1 MSLKGW
7 EPPCWE
13 LIVSMKNG
21 ERLSLEQIRTFL
33 AASEEFR
40 FEANNREEI
49 YGWVTRTLVEQEYGG
64 QKREAK
70 GLLRNYLG
78 KMTGLSR
85 AQVTRL
91 IGQYLESGMVK
102 ERSYRRN
109 RFAIQYQAGD
119 VELLAGVDEAHE
131 TLSGPS
137 TQKILYREFYDYGDE
152 RYERLATIS
161 APHIYNLRKSRVYR
175 ERKIIFQ
182 KTRPV
187 MVTIG
192 ERRRPDP
199 QGRPGYLRIDTVHQG
214 DLEGIKGV
222 YHVNAVDEVTQWQVV
237 GATAY
242 ISEAWLMPV
251 LEAILRQFP
260 FQILGFHSDNGSE
273 FINHTVANLLNKL
286 LVEQTKS
293 RPRHSNDNGLVEAKN
308 GAVIRKHMGYG
319 HIESRH
325 AKAIEEFY
333 EQYLNPYLNYHRP
346 CGVPEVVT
354 NGKGKQRRVYRW
366 YATPWEILRQ
376 LPDLARRLR
385 AGTTQADLEKLAR
398 AESDMAAALRMQEA
412 KRKLFSEI
420 RQKRT
425 A

>member
-1 MSLKGW
+1 
-7 EPPCWE
+7 
-13 LIVSMKNG
+13 MKNG

-70 GLLRNYLG
+70 GLLRRYLG

-91 IGQYLESGMVK
+91 IGQYLESGKVK
-102 ERSYRRN
+102 ERSYHRN

-119 VELLAGVDEAHE
+119 VDLLAAVDEAHE
-131 TLSGPS
+131 TLSGPA
-137 TQKILYREFYDYGDE
+137 TQKILYREFYDYEDE

-187 MVTIG
+187 KVTIG

-214 DLEGIKGV
+214 DQEGIKGV
-222 YHVNAVDEVTQWQVV
+222 
-237 GATAY
+237 
-242 ISEAWLMPV
+242 
-251 LEAILRQFP
+251 
-260 FQILGFHSDNGSE
+260 
-273 FINHTVANLLNKL
+273 
-286 LVEQTKS
+286 
-293 RPRHSNDNGLVEAKN
+293 
-308 GAVIRKHMGYG
+308 
-319 HIESRH
+319 
-325 AKAIEEFY
+325 
-333 EQYLNPYLNYHRP
+333 
-346 CGVPEVVT
+346 
-354 NGKGKQRRVYRW
+354 
-366 YATPWEILRQ
+366 
-376 LPDLARRLR
+376 
-385 AGTTQADLEKLAR
+385 
-398 AESDMAAALRMQEA
+398 
-412 KRKLFSEI
+412 
-420 RQKRT
+420 
-425 A
+425 

>member
-1 MSLKGW
+1 MSLKGGK
-7 EPPCWE
+7 PACWE

-49 YGWVTRTLVEQEYGG
+49 YGWVTRTLVEQAHGG

-70 GLLRNYLG
+70 GLLRRYLG

-91 IGQYLESGMVK
+91 IGQYLESGKVK
-102 ERSYRRN
+102 ERSYHRN

-119 VELLAGVDEAHE
+119 VELLAAVDEAHE
-131 TLSGPS
+131 TLSGPA
-137 TQKILYREFYDYGDE
+137 TQKILYREFYDYEDE

-187 MVTIG
+187 KVTIG

-214 DLEGIKGV
+214 DQEGIKGV

-251 LEAILRQFP
+251 LEAMLRQFP

-325 AKAIEEFY
+325 AEAIEEFY
-333 EQYLNPYLNYHRP
+333 EEHLNPYLNYHRP
-346 CGVPEVVT
+346 CV
-354 NGKGKQRRVYRW
+354 
-366 YATPWEILRQ
+366 
-376 LPDLARRLR
+376 RRLVDSNICR
-385 AGTTQADLEKLAR
+385 C
-398 AESDMAAALRMQEA
+398 SH
-412 KRKLFSEI
+412 F
-420 RQKRT
+420 
-425 A
+425 

>member
-1 MSLKGW
+1 M
-7 EPPCWE
+7 E
-13 LIVSMKNG
+13 NG

-40 FEANNREEI
+40 FEANNREEVYI
-49 YGWVTRTLVEQEYGG
+49 WVTRTLVEQEYGG
-64 QKREAK
+64 QKRETK
-70 GLLRNYLG
+70 GLLKSYLG

-91 IGQYLESGMVK
+91 IGQYLESGTVK
-102 ERSYRRN
+102 ERHYRRN
-109 RFAIQYQAGD
+109 RFRMQYQVSD
-119 VELLAGVDEAHE
+119 VELLASVDEAHE
-131 TLSGPS
+131 TLSGPA
-137 TQKILYREFYDYGDE
+137 TQKILYREFYEYADE
-152 RYERLATIS
+152 RYRRLATIS

-175 ERKIIFQ
+175 ERRIVYQ

-187 MVTIG
+187 KVTIG

-214 DLEGIKGV
+214 DLDGVKGV
-222 YHVNAVDEVTQWQVV
+222 YHINAVDEVTQWQVV
-237 GATAY
+237 GAAAY

-273 FINHTVANLLNKL
+273 FINHTVAELLNKL

-293 RPRHSNDNGLVEAKN
+293 RPRHSNDNGLVETKN
-308 GAVIRKHMGYG
+308 GAVIRKLMGYG
-319 HIESRH
+319 HIAAQH
-325 AKAIEEFY
+325 AEAIGRFY
-333 EQYLNPYLNYHRP
+333 KEDLNPYLNFHRP
-346 CGVPEVVT
+346 CGVPETIV
-354 NGKGKQRRVYRW
+354 NDKGKRRRIYRW

-376 LPDLARRLR
+376 LPDLARHLR
-385 AGTTQADLEKLAR
+385 PEISIHELERKANAQSDTQA
-398 AESDMAAALRMQEA
+398 AANMQTA
-412 KRKLFSEI
+412 KRKLFARI
-420 RQKRT
+420 LPRRT

>member
-1 MSLKGW
+1 
-7 EPPCWE
+7 
-13 LIVSMKNG
+13 MKNG

-40 FEANNREEI
+40 FEANNREET
-49 YGWVTRTLVEQEYGG
+49 YGWVTRTLVEQEYGR
-64 QKREAK
+64 QKRETK
-70 GLLRNYLG
+70 GLLRIYLG
-78 KMTGLSR
+78 RMTGLSR
-85 AQVTRL
+85 AQVTRM

-102 ERSYRRN
+102 ERRYRRN
-109 RFAIQYQAGD
+109 RFAIRYQAGD
-119 VELLAGVDEAHE
+119 VELLAAVDEAHE
-131 TLSGPS
+131 TLSGPA
-137 TQKILYREFYDYGDE
+137 TQKILYREYFEYGDG
-152 RYERLATIS
+152 RYQRLATIS
-161 APHIYNLRKSRVYR
+161 APHIYNLRKSRAYR
-175 ERKIIFQ
+175 DRKIIYQ

-187 MVTIG
+187 KVMIG

-214 DLEGIKGV
+214 DLDGIKGV

-237 GATAY
+237 GATAH

-251 LEAILRQFP
+251 LEAMLRQFP
-260 FQILGFHSDNGSE
+260 FRILGFHSDNGSE
-273 FINHTVANLLNKL
+273 FINHTVANMLNKL

-308 GAVIRKHMGYG
+308 GAVIRKHMGYD

-325 AKAIEEFY
+325 AEAVEEFF
-333 EQYLNPYLNYHRP
+333 EQHFNPYLNYHRP

-354 NGKGKQRRVYRW
+354 SAKGKQRRVYRW

-376 LPDLARRLR
+376 LPDLARRLQP
-385 AGTTQADLEKLAR
+385 GTTQADLEQRAG
-398 AESDMAAALRMQEA
+398 AESDTVAALRMQAA
-412 KRKLFSEI
+412 KQKLFADI